1 MLQKQAIKELLDP
14 RLMNCYSEQEVYCM
28 ALCAYLCIRRDPN
41 SRPRMSQVC
50 CRSSSE
56 KYFKVDNILS
66 IYVLTYVSGVTDV
79 RRRRCH
85 EPNVEASEGTGLLME
100 FVDYL

>member
-1 MLQKQAIKELLDP
+1 MSHRMGKTNYEYQLKFQCLRLCDAYKDEIFLFCFQERPLLQKQAIKELLDP

-50 CRSSSE
+50 CSSSSE
-56 KYFKVDNILS
+56 KYFKS
-66 IYVLTYVSGVTDV
+66 
-79 RRRRCH
+79 
-85 EPNVEASEGTGLLME
+85 
-100 FVDYL
+100 